1 MTTLNERYEKG
12 QAMRSTMAGGDPSH
26 FTLPGIDQLAPDLK
40 RIIDEALFGSIWTR
54 PQLDIRHRCICTISA
69 LMALG
74 QLPLLRRHIERCL
87 NLGLTPDQVVEVF
100 IQLTFYVGVPAVET
114 AMRTTKEIFEER
126 GISFTPTQSYD
137 SRQSADDLNQ
147 AGVHSHQQHM
157 GEVTVP
163 ETSDDPDSQE
173 MQLERLI
180 NEYHWGAIYT
190 RPNLD
195 EKSRAMCALSAM
207 TVLGIYDRQIRRRI
221 EGALRVGMSPEEIME
236 VFIQVMLYG
245 GYFTTRTAM
254 RIARSVFVE
263 QGLKT

>member
-1 MTTLNERYEKG
+1 
-12 QAMRSTMAGGDPSH
+12 MAGGDPSH

-40 RIIDEALFGSIWTR
+40 RIIDEALFGSIWVR
-54 PQLDIRHRCICTISA
+54 PQLDIRHRCISTISA

-87 NLGLTPDQVVEVF
+87 NLRMTPDEVVEVF
-100 IQLTFYVGVPAVET
+100 IQLTFYVGVPAAET

-126 GISFTPTQSYD
+126 GVTFTPAQIYD
-137 SRQSADDLNQ
+137 PQQTADELYQ
-147 AGVHSHQQHM
+147 TGVNTHEKHM
-157 GEVTVP
+157 GEVTIP
-163 ETSDDPDSQE
+163 ETSTDPDSQE

-195 EKSRAMCALSAM
+195 EKSRAICALSAM

-221 EGALRVGMSPEEIME
+221 EGALRIGMSPQEILE
-236 VFIQVMLYG
+236 VFIQVTLYG

-254 RIARSVFVE
+254 QIARSVFIE
-263 QGLKT
+263 QGLTT